1 MKIIKMAGRSY
12 LGYRLKAASILIFTS
27 IAFTLIL
34 GGTNLLYN
42 SFSLWFERSTDFD
55 LPRFFVSAKPGFDFD
70 GDFGIRDMALKDAD
84 RAAIESRLSKDFV
97 VGDIAFMFSQLSE
110 KGKQEN
116 SSYAFIVG
124 VDFDK
129 LGAIFP
135 FFKGKLD
142 PASIAEYKKA
152 PLALLNER
160 SKELLEIRPGTEL
173 VLASQ
178 DYYRDFN
185 AMKLTVRDIIPD
197 KLVDGDFMRMPTA
210 FVDISQLKRLFG
222 LPEGYGP
229 ACVLI
234 PRRRVPILS
243 LGNAALTSKIE
254 SITQPLGLGLRDASN
269 MSRNMSSSF
278 GLYRNVI
285 GAFILVLALVLC
297 LSVSSNLFMS
307 FQDRRAD
314 FGLYKA
320 FGCGNGRIFLMVL
333 AENAFG
339 IALPF
344 AFAFLVNTLLWI
356 FLKPFPIM
364 GGFFTLYPGFTD
376 YGVIAIS
383 LIALIVCLA
392 SVIRSYRYLAR
403 LEPVSIMREE

>member
-1 MKIIKMAGRSY
+1 
-12 LGYRLKAASILIFTS
+12 
-27 IAFTLIL
+27 
-34 GGTNLLYN
+34 
-42 SFSLWFERSTDFD
+42 
-55 LPRFFVSAKPGFDFD
+55 
-70 GDFGIRDMALKDAD
+70 
-84 RAAIESRLSKDFV
+84 
-97 VGDIAFMFSQLSE
+97 
-110 KGKQEN
+110 
-116 SSYAFIVG
+116 
-124 VDFDK
+124 
-129 LGAIFP
+129 
-135 FFKGKLD
+135 
-142 PASIAEYKKA
+142 
-152 PLALLNER
+152 
-160 SKELLEIRPGTEL
+160 
-173 VLASQ
+173 
-178 DYYRDFN
+178 
-185 AMKLTVRDIIPD
+185 
-197 KLVDGDFMRMPTA
+197 MRMPTA

-285 GAFILVLALVLC
+285 GAVILG